1 MTESTDAAVTT
12 EFNDRESCAAYFLL
26 SIEQALYAK
35 ASIKRVHGAG
45 WWSARVVPELCDK
58 LKSAEKHHAEMRLLL
73 PSYPAVSRDYA
84 EVLVRH
90 MWARIKALRPLV
102 YGV

>member
-1 MTESTDAAVTT
+1 MTESTDAAVAT

-26 SIEQALYAK
+26 AVEQALYAK

-58 LKSAEKHHAEMRLLL
+58 LKRAEKHHAEMRLLL

>member
-26 SIEQALYAK
+26 SVEQALYAK

-45 WWSARVVPELCDK
+45 WWSARVAP
-58 LKSAEKHHAEMRLLL
+58 LL